1 MRRIAIANQK
11 GGVGKTTTAVNL
23 SAALVNKGSRVLL
36 IDLDPQASAGLS
48 LLGSDVGHVEKT
60 IYHVMRGALP
70 APAAISPVAAVPGL
84 DFLPST
90 ITLALAESEFISELG
105 RENLLANALKPV
117 KGYDF
122 IFLDCPPSLGVL
134 TVNALCFADECLVPT
149 QAAFLSVA
157 GLALFWGLVEKV
169 KKLNRRLTIE
179 GIIATFTN
187 EHEIQSREA
196 VAQLRGEFKKTVY
209 TTTIRRNVT
218 TGQAASWSS
227 PVVVS
232 APSSLGGMDYTTLA
246 EEFLARHIGGSAQ

>member
-1 MRRIAIANQK
+1 MRRVAIANQK

-23 SAALVNKGSRVLL
+23 SAALVNKGTRVLL

-48 LLGSDVGHVEKT
+48 LLDPDVGHVEKT

-70 APAAISPVAAVPGL
+70 VQDAIFPVASVPGL

-134 TVNALCFADECLVPT
+134 TVNALCCADECLVPT

-196 VAQLRGEFKKTVY
+196 VAQLRGEFQKTVY

-232 APSSLGGMDYTTLA
+232 APSSLGGLDYTTLA
-246 EEFLARHIGGSAQ
+246 AEFLTRHNGGKTR